1 MAERPTELTM
11 VVTNSEVL
19 DGQCSSSHVFGTDGG
34 CLGSDQGA
42 CDWWLPDTAGRVSG
56 VHAFVGYEDGR
67 FILQAEGGDTCINN
81 GRQPLGRNQKV
92 SLSDGDTLVIG
103 DYHVRV
109 HAGSGNE
116 YLGISAL
123 AGALTGGREAVM
135 TADGG
140 PLMAEKAD
148 DAGDPL
154 VALGGQSDPGRH
166 VDDPIKA
173 LEGAMEG
180 NKKNGS
186 VNGEWTGPD
195 GGRDLRSREESA
207 MMSPAQPRSTEAR
220 EDELK
225 ALEQS
230 VGAHLDERWSGPE
243 TATATAGAAGG
254 ASIQPLLGALGV
266 NLEFRD
272 AAEQREFLALV
283 GETVKATVTGLCEL
297 HRTRHE
303 SRYPLRDRRLQPIED
318 NPLRLEQ
325 DYHET
330 VRTMFSSDRSPVHL
344 APAAAV
350 SESLELMSRHQ
361 QAMETAISAG
371 LQTLLSAFEPD
382 TLQRR
387 FAAYRTGD
395 EAEARGDGWS
405 WRMYRHY
412 FAELNSDRQQGFAK
426 LFWEVFEQA
435 YDQSVRSRQG
445 ETK

>member
-11 VVTNSEVL
+11 VVTNPEVL
-19 DGQCSSSHVFGTDGG
+19 DGQCSSSHVFRTDGG
-34 CLGSDQGA
+34 CLGSDQGS
-42 CDWWLPDTAGRVSG
+42 CEWWLPDAAGRVSG
-56 VHAFVGYEDGR
+56 VHACVGYEDGR
-67 FILQAEGGDTCINN
+67 FILHAEGGDTYINN
-81 GRQPLGRNQKV
+81 GRQPLGRHQKV
-92 SLSDGDTLVIG
+92 SLSEGDTLRIG
-103 DYHVRV
+103 SYDVRV
-109 HAGSGNE
+109 HAGNDNE
-116 YLGISAL
+116 YVGVSATT
-123 AGALTGGREAVM
+123 GALTGGAEAVM

-140 PLMAEKAD
+140 PLMAEKGD
-148 DAGDPL
+148 DAEDPL
-154 VALGGQSDPGRH
+154 AALGGHSDAGRYE
-166 VDDPIKA
+166 DDPIKA
-173 LEGAMEG
+173 LEGAMDCKEENGLLNEG
-180 NKKNGS
+180 
-186 VNGEWTGPD
+186 WTDPAA
-195 GGRDLRSREESA
+195 GRELRSRQESA
-207 MMSPAQPRSTEAR
+207 MMSPAQPQATEGR
-220 EDELK
+220 EEELK

-230 VGAHLDERWSGPE
+230 VGAHLEERWPGPE
-243 TATATAGAAGG
+243 RTTAVAAGG

-272 AAEQREFLALV
+272 ADEQREFLALV

-297 HRTRHE
+297 HRARHE

-318 NPLRLEQ
+318 NPLRLGQ
-325 DYHET
+325 DYDET

-395 EAEARGDGWS
+395 DAEARGDGWS

-445 ETK
+445 EPK